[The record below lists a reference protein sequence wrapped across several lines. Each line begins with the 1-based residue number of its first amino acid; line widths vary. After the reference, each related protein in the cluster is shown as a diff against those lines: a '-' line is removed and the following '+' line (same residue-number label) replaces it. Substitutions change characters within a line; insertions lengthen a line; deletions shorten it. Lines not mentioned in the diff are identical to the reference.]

1 VAVYQASV
9 VSRPDGATD
18 TDTVAVLDAPTN
30 IRQLLPKL
38 PAGPSTYLVA
48 WDNTDQEGA
57 VEAEVRD
64 ESGTVINTL
73 EAGDR
78 IACLQGVAAGTK
90 VTVVLRGAAGETSP
104 PSAEL
109 TLADGTDN
117 YGGAALPTEGRTP
130 RQFQFAVTGMGGEEI
145 AWDFGDGTSNTAP
158 TSPAGLSE
166 AWHVFPADP
175 PGPYT
180 VTATD
185 PTTNRTMTWTVDA
198 AADTATPESGV
209 SAEPRLPAPPNLRT
223 VATTNTTADLA
234 WEEVEG
240 ATEYEG
246 QAVPEGETG
255 G

>member
-1 VAVYQASV
+1 VVAYQASV
-9 VSRPDGATD
+9 VSKPDGATA
-18 TDTVAVLDAPTN
+18 TDTVAILDAPTN
-30 IRQLLPKL
+30 LRQLMPKL
-38 PAGPSTYLVA
+38 PGAASAYLLA
-48 WDNTDQEGA
+48 WDNTNQAGA
-57 VEAEVRD
+57 TEAQVLD
-64 ESGTVINTL
+64 ESGTVLNTL

-78 IACLQGVAAGTK
+78 IAYLQGVTAGTK
-90 VTVVLRGAAGETSP
+90 VTVVMRGAAGETSP
-104 PSAEL
+104 RSTEL
-109 TLADGTDN
+109 TLSDGTDN
-117 YGGAALPTEGRTP
+117 FGGAALPTEGRTP
-130 RQFQFAVTGMGGEEI
+130 RQFQFAVTGMGGTDI
-145 AWDFGDGTSNTAP
+145 AWDFGDGTSNTSP

-198 AADTATPESGV
+198 DADTATPESGV

-223 VATTNTTADLA
+223 VATTNTSAELA
-234 WEEVEG
+234 WEEVDG